1 MAKSRTVGRL
11 EQLQQKPLW
20 TCPKCGVKLVSKNL
34 SHSCGHATLADW
46 RSQMGPRARALYARF
61 EEMIAACGEY
71 YVSPA
76 KTRITFLV
84 RVRFAGIT
92 KVGEDGMTC
101 SFALPNRIESSRFAK
116 VEEVVPGWWVHWL
129 KVVEPA
135 ELDDQVQ
142 DWIRES
148 YRLMGKQ
155 QRLKPRTTDTQ
166 PRRLP
171 RAVVAAIDKSKIL
184 GIRAGARSDHRFI
197 GIWAVVVDGRVFG
210 RSWTLKPGGWYRTLL
225 EDPIGVIQVGERQV
239 RIRAKRARGTRISD
253 AVERAY
259 AEKYATPGSLKYVRG
274 FRAPRR
280 RESTM
285 EFLPR

>member
-1 MAKSRTVGRL
+1 MYRR
-11 EQLQQKPLW
+11 
-20 TCPKCGVKLVSKNL
+20 
-34 SHSCGHATLADW
+34 
-46 RSQMGPRARALYARF
+46 PR
-61 EEMIAACGEY
+61 
-71 YVSPA
+71 
-76 KTRITFLV
+76 RITFLA
-84 RVRFAGIT
+84 RIRFAGIT

-116 VEEVVPGWWVHWL
+116 VEEVVPGWCVHWL

-142 DWIRES
+142 DWIGES

-155 QRLKPRTTDTQ
+155 QRLKLRTTDTQ

-274 FRAPRR
+274 FRVPRR